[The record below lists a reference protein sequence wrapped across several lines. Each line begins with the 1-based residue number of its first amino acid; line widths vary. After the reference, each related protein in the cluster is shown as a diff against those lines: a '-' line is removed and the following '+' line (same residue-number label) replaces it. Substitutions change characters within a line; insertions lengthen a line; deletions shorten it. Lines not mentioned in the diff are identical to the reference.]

1 MAKNPL
7 NAEPNQSATASS
19 VPKKCVSTSND
30 TTSTTKNIESN
41 SVEPT
46 SPKTTNKND
55 RHQASP
61 PNIVIL
67 LTPNSNVV
75 PKNSNP
81 VQKKSDDGNTSP
93 STPPKRWLRSAK
105 AKVSIEF
112 FQFYVI

>member
-1 MAKNPL
+1 MGKAVKTITVVAKSTPRKWVQNELNQMAKNPL

-67 LTPNSNVV
+67 LTPKFKCGS
-75 PKNSNP
+75 
-81 VQKKSDDGNTSP
+81 QKFEPGSKE
-93 STPPKRWLRSAK
+93 
-105 AKVSIEF
+105 I
-112 FQFYVI
+112 